1 MKRKLRKWRKIYTC
15 WKIRGRSWRRR
26 KLGWRSWGGWRR
38 GDGRKWRERARRGR
52 VRGRVNMRERRIRK
66 YQILNTSMRK
76 YKWSLFF

>member
-1 MKRKLRKWRKIYTC
+1 M
-15 WKIRGRSWRRR
+15 
-26 KLGWRSWGGWRR
+26 GWRSWGEWRR

-76 YKWSLFF
+76 HKWSSFF